1 MGLHY
6 TGAPVDRADA
16 LRKDARQVDE
26 LWRRDTT
33 LLVPL
38 YRHGNLVD
46 HENCRAVFKSRVEL
60 EASGIVHE
68 TGTLLGIRDDV
79 GIFTVDCDSESAQQ
93 WLTCAPK
100 SEFADLRTTGPL
112 LPRDEAALLAYAK
125 GVIYWQQNNRFCARC
140 GGNNQLLHAGHAMQ
154 CEQCEKQV
162 FPRTDPAVIMLVE
175 RESAA
180 GERCC
185 LLGRSPAW
193 PAGVYST
200 LAGFVET
207 GESLEEAVA
216 REVHEEAGIIVSNA
230 RYLASQP
237 WPFPQ
242 SIMLGF
248 IATAESEEI
257 TIDENELAE
266 ARWFTD
272 QEIATFGSWGDES
285 PGPKL
290 PRPDSIARFLIE
302 SWRTRSLA
310 IPSKIDSSK
319 T

>member
-16 LRKDARQVDE
+16 LRKDDKQVNE
-26 LWRRDTT
+26 LWRQDNT
-33 LLVPL
+33 LVVPL
-38 YRHGNLVD
+38 YRHGNFVNR
-46 HENCRAVFKSRVEL
+46 ESCTAIIKPRSEL
-60 EASGIVHE
+60 QSVGIAHE
-68 TGTLLGIRDDV
+68 TATLLGIREGV
-79 GIFTVDCDSESAQQ
+79 GLFAVDCDSESAAQ
-93 WLTCAPK
+93 WLDIEPHG
-100 SEFADLRTTGPL
+100 EFADLRTSGPL
-112 LPRDEAALLAYAK
+112 LPRDQAALLAYAK
-125 GVIYWQQNNRFCARC
+125 GVTYWQANSRFCSRC
-140 GGNNQLLHAGHAMQ
+140 GAANHLVHAGHAMQ
-154 CEQCEKQV
+154 CKQCERLI

-175 RESAA
+175 RVTKA
-180 GERCC
+180 GERRC

-193 PAGVYST
+193 PEGVYST

-216 REVHEEAGIIVSNA
+216 REVHEEAGIVVSNA

-248 IATAESEEI
+248 VATADTEEI
-257 TIDENELAE
+257 TLDENELAE

-272 QEIATFGSWGDES
+272 REIAEFGSWGDDS

-290 PRPDSIARFLIE
+290 PRPDSIARYLID
-302 SWRTRSLA
+302 SWRTN
-310 IPSKIDSSK
+310 KIV
-319 T
+319 

>member
-16 LRKDARQVDE
+16 LRKDDE
-26 LWRRDTT
+26 QIDALWLRHST
-33 LLVPL
+33 LIVPL
-38 YRHGNLVD
+38 YRHNNFVD
-46 HENCRAVFKSRVEL
+46 RENCNAVIKSRAEL
-60 EASGIVHE
+60 ETLGIVHD
-68 TGTLLGIRDDV
+68 TGTLLGVRDDV
-79 GIFTVDCDSESAQQ
+79 GLFAVDCDSDSAEQ
-93 WLTCAPK
+93 WMAAEPLG
-100 SEFADLRTTGPL
+100 EFVDLRTTGPL
-112 LPRDEAALLAYAK
+112 LPQDEAALLAYAK
-125 GVIYWQQNNRFCARC
+125 GVLYWQQNSRFCARC
-140 GGNNQLLHAGHAMQ
+140 GGNNHLQHAGHAMH
-154 CEQCEKQV
+154 CEQCGKQV

-175 RESAA
+175 RVSAN
-180 GERCC
+180 GERWC

-193 PAGVYST
+193 PEGVYST

-216 REVHEEAGIIVSNA
+216 REVHEEAGIVVSNA

-248 IATAESEEI
+248 VATAETEEI

-272 QEIATFGSWGDES
+272 HEIATFGSWGEETS
-285 PGPKL
+285 GPKL

-302 SWRTRSLA
+302 SWRTNN
-310 IPSKIDSSK
+310 IGQ
-319 T
+319 